1 MNFDVLRQKILE
13 KAIRGELVPQLESEP
28 EVEQIGEAPEDVP
41 FAIPE
46 KWKWCNFGNVV
57 AYGKCEQVLSQNI
70 EKSAWILDLEDIES
84 GTGNLL
90 QKKKGASVQSNKNR
104 FKKGDVLYSK
114 LRPYLNKVIVAD
126 EDGYCTTEIVPITPS
141 VAQAPLDALYLKIY
155 LMSPYFVGYA
165 NRCSYGVKMPRLG
178 TKDAKKALFPVPPIK
193 EQYRIVQRLNELILE
208 IDKAESAY
216 NELAGPLSDRLR
228 QLLLERAIQG
238 KLVPQLES
246 EPEVKQIGE
255 APEDVPFAIPEK
267 WKWLPLNKFSEKRRT
282 VSPNTITG
290 EVELWSIPAYD
301 AGSPEKVNSKHIGS
315 SKKEV
320 VNGDVLLS
328 KIVPNI
334 KRAWIVKSDH
344 PHKLASTEWLTFSG
358 KNILDPEF
366 MRQVFLSPY
375 FRGKMM
381 DTISGMGSLKRANP
395 GILQQ
400 TLIPVPH
407 LQEQRR
413 IVAKLNELLGSI
425 SQLEQTIST
434 P

>member
-1 MNFDVLRQKILE
+1 MNFDILRQKILE
-13 KAIRGELVPQLESEP
+13 KAIRGE
-28 EVEQIGEAPEDVP
+28 
-41 FAIPE
+41 
-46 KWKWCNFGNVV
+46 
-57 AYGKCEQVLSQNI
+57 
-70 EKSAWILDLEDIES
+70 
-84 GTGNLL
+84 
-90 QKKKGASVQSNKNR
+90 
-104 FKKGDVLYSK
+104 
-114 LRPYLNKVIVAD
+114 
-126 EDGYCTTEIVPITPS
+126 
-141 VAQAPLDALYLKIY
+141 
-155 LMSPYFVGYA
+155 
-165 NRCSYGVKMPRLG
+165 
-178 TKDAKKALFPVPPIK
+178 
-193 EQYRIVQRLNELILE
+193 
-208 IDKAESAY
+208 
-216 NELAGPLSDRLR
+216 
-228 QLLLERAIQG
+228 
-238 KLVPQLES
+238 LVPQLES

-413 IVAKLNELLGSI
+413 IVTKINQLFEQIDFAEKAYDELSGPLAERFRQLCLEKAIQGKLVP
-425 SQLEQTIST
+425 QLRERT
-434 P
+434 